1 MKFEETEMYKLSK
14 GIENYFTN
22 ILELYEFVKTKNFT
36 ISLGNDEYSRITES
50 LDNVDRAYNVA
61 VRIVNSPIT
70 ETEILYTILRTL
82 NHSLETIKMEI
93 EELGV

>member
-36 ISLGNDEYSRITES
+36 IGLGNDEYSRITES
-50 LDNVDRAYNVA
+50 LDNIDRAYNVA
-61 VRIVNSPIT
+61 VRVVNSSIT
-70 ETEILYTILRTL
+70 KTERLCTILGTL
-82 NHSLETIKMEI
+82 DQSLETIKMEI